1 MHRVAEDGAYA
12 RQKTDSLYRDH
23 PQRVV
28 GRGGAV
34 FCRMSD
40 PSDPPAR
47 AFGVGGGCQVV

>member
-40 PSDPPAR
+40 PSDPPVC
-47 AFGVGGGCQVV
+47 AFGAGGGCQVV